1 MYDRLYAEKV
11 RQGLG
16 DYLDKGTEALKKING
31 ALMEMG
37 TRFSFFGCNGL
48 VLLGIALLT
57 ILLLA
62 LF

>member
-1 MYDRLYAEKV
+1 MYRLFYIEKV

-31 ALMEMG
+31 TLMEMG
-37 TRFSFFGCNGL
+37 TRFSFFGCNGMI
-48 VLLGIALLT
+48 LLGIALLT
-57 ILLLA
+57 IIVLA